1 MSGRPLRFLGLCVV
15 GWTATRVIV
24 LWPTIDSPEALRRAV
39 LPIAAEHSTKP
50 PSTASALP
58 VETAV
63 VSPANVVA
71 ILQPARLVPAP
82 PYRSAIP
89 ALRRQPDPDRIA
101 LAMVGL
107 LSFGP
112 SEPVETTPGLA
123 MTLPLPGARP
133 AAQPVGRRWS
143 GSAWLLLRGGRGIAP
158 GLNGGQLGSAQAG
171 IRLAYTL
178 DEARRLSL
186 VARVAAPLK
195 GPGREASAGIE
206 WQPTRLPVKLVLEQ
220 RIALDRSRGGPAI
233 GIIGGTGPGPLIS
246 GFDLATYGQ
255 AGAVS
260 RTRLE
265 PFAEGAARISHNIAT
280 KGKLRVDLGAGI
292 WGGAQR
298 EAARL
303 DIGPSLGTTVPIGKQ
318 SFRLSLDWRERVA
331 GSARPGSGAA
341 LTLGSDF

>member
-50 PSTASALP
+50 PAVMAPP
-58 VETAV
+58 VETAAV
-63 VSPANVVA
+63 NPANVVA
-71 ILQPARLVPAP
+71 ILRSVRLVP
-82 PYRSAIP
+82 PYRSAVP
-89 ALRRQPDPDRIA
+89 VFRRQPDPDRIA

-112 SEPVETTPGLA
+112 SQPVETTPELV
-123 MTLPLPGARP
+123 MTLPMPGACL
-133 AAQPVGRRWS
+133 AAPPVGSRWS
-143 GSAWLLLRGGRGIAP
+143 GSAWLLLRDGRGIAP
-158 GLNGGQLGSAQAG
+158 GLNGGQLGGAQAG
-171 IRLAYTL
+171 ARLAYTI
-178 DEARRLSL
+178 DEARRLLL

-195 GPGREASAGIE
+195 GIGREASVGVE
-206 WQPTRLPVKLVLEQ
+206 WQPTRLPVKLVVEQ
-220 RIALDRSRGGPAI
+220 RIALDRSHGGPAI
-233 GIIGGTGPGPLIS
+233 GVVGGTGPAPLVS

-260 RTRLE
+260 RARIE
-265 PFAEGAARISHNIAT
+265 PFAEGAARISRTIAT
-280 KGKLRVDLGAGI
+280 SGRLRVDLGAGI

-303 DIGPSLGTTVPIGKQ
+303 DIGPSLGTTVPLGKR